1 MIDMPSPNFDDRK
14 GKAVSII
21 LLHYTGMKT
30 KEEALERLC
39 DEESKVS
46 AHYTIDEEG
55 AVYHHV
61 DEEKRAWHAGQSFWQ
76 GEEDINSLSMG
87 IEVVNPGHE
96 FGYQEFP
103 AEQIKSL
110 EKLCLDIQ
118 ERHEIAFVLAHSDVA
133 PDRKEDPGELFPWQ
147 ELAKKG
153 IGVWPSVSDED
164 FVKSAGIDVGLALKD
179 LGYKASTQEVMIVA
193 FQRHFVPEAFQ
204 PGEEGQA
211 CSLTKARLY
220 ALLAGHL
227 ISTE

>member
-21 LLHYTGMKT
+21 LLHYTGMKA

-39 DEESKVS
+39 DQASKVS

-76 GEEDINSLSMG
+76 GEDDINAVSIG
-87 IEVVNPGHE
+87 IEMVNPGHE

-133 PDRKEDPGELFPWQ
+133 PDRKEDPGELFPWP

-179 LGYKASTQEVMIVA
+179 LGYQASTQETMIVA

-204 PGEEGQA
+204 RREEGQA